1 MFQVLRKAKRVKH
14 SFKKSGQEEK
24 KKTGGIV
31 PQENTA
37 KVVMEAENDLNSSFT
52 AKCK

>member
-1 MFQVLRKAKRVKH
+1 MKTKQINGEETILKIGPIR
-14 SFKKSGQEEK
+14 EK